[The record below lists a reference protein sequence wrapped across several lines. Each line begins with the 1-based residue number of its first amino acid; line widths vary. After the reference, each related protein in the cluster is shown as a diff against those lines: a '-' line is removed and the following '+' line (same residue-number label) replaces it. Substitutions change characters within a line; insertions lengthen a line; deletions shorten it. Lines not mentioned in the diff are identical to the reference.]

1 MKKIILLVAVMA
13 MSLSCS
19 KDESNELEP
28 NMQNLQNTKWQFNKI
43 TKENGSV
50 VNYQGLCPTKKDF
63 FDIRL
68 MSSGDLQYLE
78 FYNNATCSYDCF
90 SCYTTENDVP
100 IDEDGNILYLFNEN
114 CFYEDG
120 RISSLTKSKMKF
132 VFDPPKIIDR
142 FPSYG
147 KVKAIELVKFVEE

>member
-50 VNYQGLCPTKKDF
+50 VNYQGLCPTKKDY
-63 FDIRL
+63 FDIKL
-68 MSSGDLQYLE
+68 MSAGGLRYLE
-78 FYNNATCSYDCF
+78 VYSDASCSYDCF
-90 SCYTTENDVP
+90 SCTTTEDNVP
-100 IDEDGNILYLFNEN
+100 IDEDGNILNLFNEN

-120 RISSLTKSKMKF
+120 RISSLTQSKMKI

-147 KVKAIELVKFVEE
+147 KVKAIEMVMFVEE